1 MRLITSQE
9 LSQRTDQE
17 LQTLFN
23 TVSKALALAEADTPA
38 RRNALATLENIE
50 RARASRKP
58 RGPRPY

>member
-17 LQTLFN
+17 LQALFN
-23 TVSKALALAEADTPA
+23 SVSKALVLTNADTPA

-50 RARASRKP
+50 RMRASRNP
-58 RGPRPY
+58 SGPRL